1 MEPNLS
7 GDNSAQ
13 QSTRQMLLV
22 ILSSTA
28 IVLAVI
34 VVGRALGL
42 ESHYLAFLQWA
53 EQAGLRGM
61 WLTGLLLCL
70 SVVFLLPTVYLTV
83 GAGLLFGV
91 VNGAVIVVV
100 AGTTG
105 ALCAFVVSRIGVLK
119 RTQRLQQLDLYKTI
133 DRVVH
138 SGGWE
143 LVACTRLV
151 PFFPFKLSNYL
162 FGLSSVTYRDFLR
175 GTFVGMWPIALFNA
189 YLGSIAGDMMAIG
202 TGQIPLSSSEWVM
215 TLIGFTIMLIVLVVL
230 ARRAGRRLKKA

>member
-1 MEPNLS
+1 
-7 GDNSAQ
+7 
-13 QSTRQMLLV
+13 
-22 ILSSTA
+22 
-28 IVLAVI
+28 
-34 VVGRALGL
+34 
-42 ESHYLAFLQWA
+42 
-53 EQAGLRGM
+53 
-61 WLTGLLLCL
+61 
-70 SVVFLLPTVYLTV
+70 
-83 GAGLLFGV
+83 
-91 VNGAVIVVV
+91 V

-119 RTQRLQQLDLYKTI
+119 RTQRLQRLDLYKTI

-215 TLIGFTIMLIVLVVL
+215 TLIGFTVMLIVLVVL